1 MAELDDFVN
10 PPRTT
15 NPHEQESISPFES
28 TGELAAILDRYM
40 SDLQAG
46 KGPDKDELLAAH
58 PDLAS
63 QLEACLGGIEFIHR
77 ATGPATQEPAIL
89 GDFRII
95 RELGRGGMGVVYEA
109 EQTSLRRHVALKVL
123 RFGVVADEEAMKR
136 FQREAETVARLHH
149 TNIVP
154 IFAVGSEQG
163 VHYYAMQLIAG
174 RSLADVQAES
184 RRAGTLLPAEEIARW
199 GLQAA
204 EALGHAHQRGVIHRD
219 IKPSNLLLD
228 TDGVVW
234 LTDFGLAK
242 RADEASLTLH
252 GTLMGTPRYMSPEQ
266 AASLQQPVDGRTD
279 LYSLGASLYELA
291 TGCPLFAPAAAHVV
305 IAQILTEE
313 PARPRQLRPAL
324 PRDLETIIL
333 TCLAKEP
340 AKRYQSARALASD
353 LLAVI
358 EGRPIQARRAP
369 LLERVGRYVRQR
381 RKTLK
386 GAGLAA
392 AATVL
397 LMIGAF
403 GAWRYYSDWRLG
415 RILLTTDGPSLTAQ
429 VLPEASDEPIGEP
442 FSIGAHSVVSLPA
455 GDYRLRVQAPGLMG
469 QTYRVALNRG
479 ETRTHR
485 VTIDDNLLL
494 AKESIAF
501 SPIVT
506 ALPPSTG
513 KADFIEWT
521 GGSLIRRDGSTG
533 KPIWSALMRGLLPG
547 RDQKPPGTLIEPAP
561 DLDGDGTGDLVW
573 AMQRSPT
580 FLAYSGKDGSL
591 LWTYTANADG
601 KGGPDLVAPAT
612 PEKRSR
618 VGRVVGEP
626 RVADVDGNGLPDL
639 IAEFAVFDDP
649 LNLMNLSGEPGGTE
663 GKAEAILSGRRVVVA
678 VSGRSGKELWNHVID
693 QKPVSLPGET
703 FDRGIT
709 DLRQP
714 SGWLMAVVDGSK
726 WIGLDPAT
734 GRPKGPAIDLGF
746 TPVQPVQYAELDGDG
761 TMEILALEPGQG
773 REPFAAPTLAA
784 VSTATGKRLWIEKLL
799 AHFKPQEGVPAREWL
814 LAADLDGDG
823 RAEVVVPDIGSL
835 PPRNLSLYGGVRL
848 LDGRNGQT
856 RWVRHLWPG
865 MISRS
870 DSLAHLLVA
879 PDLDADGT
887 RDLVVVS
894 RFSGREAN
902 QQFIGKPPEAK
913 HVFVDV
919 LSGKDGR
926 RLWEWHA
933 ELTNAETT
941 PIWPAFWWGRG
952 PDGWPMLAVPIG
964 GLPPGVAPKH
974 PDSAPDPP
982 VVHLLAAATGQEAH
996 TIHGLSWAR
1005 TADLDGDGLADL
1017 WGSVQDKLRAFRAD
1031 APEAWRALGRLQ
1043 PAGDLDGDGMTDV
1056 LSNDLEP
1063 PRPSSG
1069 WDAKTDSRT
1078 ALARSG
1084 RDGRILWRTLLNPW
1098 EDWSSWGEWTQLYA
1112 FHPLTLPGGD
1122 LDGDGSPDVLVRR
1135 GAGGQALN
1143 GNISSTFPLQALSG
1157 RTGRLL
1163 WSAGS
1168 AGLVPPSGSRRLGA
1182 PYIEGIDARVADP
1195 HGLPDVLVLYRAGF
1209 VGGSIPA
1216 PGFDKQSR
1224 LALVAGCDGRVLRDV
1239 LLADHNGGMTRLMG
1253 FVHEFADLDG
1263 DGNLEIVLLLQSKAA
1278 SGPTPDELRVLSFAN
1293 GETRWIHPLDP
1304 GAAASPAFV
1313 VGDLDG
1319 DRHSEVVVRE
1329 QPRRPVQA
1337 GTEVTALDG
1346 LTGTPLWTW
1355 RGGEAGDE
1363 SGQKPALCLADF
1375 EGSGRREVC
1384 VIVGDAPGPRRVVIL
1399 DAKGHQR
1406 ASRDLTPVT
1415 LPTLISADVDGD
1427 GRDELLLHDAGRLC
1441 ACRGDLT
1448 DVWSWRTG
1456 DPIREVIPASPGRA
1470 ATVILSPSLGL
1481 AGATGRPIWSI
1492 GPVQSILRASDDKSL
1507 PRALAG
1513 PDGATICR
1521 VAMPT
1526 TAEGPLP
1533 GQGLAARPSA
1543 FRDDPRWLRPLPWV
1557 GPVEP
1562 YANPLV
1568 QLAMGAT
1575 LINVCIP
1582 VAILWLATR
1591 RRFWSVQLLLALPAM
1606 VAFPLVGFSTAISLF
1621 PDRPQPTVRPWW
1633 AVPLGIALWSMSG
1646 LPIVVYTAALG
1657 SALVRRRWWRMGLLV
1672 SSTLLAA
1679 ILIGAIML
1687 RSDTLAKPLIEHY
1700 NWSGWHQVVYLGAYA
1715 VGALALLAR
1724 WARGVAR
1731 LASRL
1736 IRRARAVVSTES

>member
-1 MAELDDFVN
+1 MTDRDDTVR

-15 NPHEQESISPFES
+15 NPHEQETVPPYES
-28 TGELAAILDRYM
+28 AGELAAILDRYM

-58 PDLAS
+58 PDLAT
-63 QLEACLGGIEFIHR
+63 QLEACLAGIEFIHR

-89 GDFRII
+89 GEFRII

-154 IFAVGSEQG
+154 IFAVGCERG

-184 RRAGTLLPAEEIARW
+184 RRAGTPLPAEDVARW

-204 EALGHAHQRGVIHRD
+204 EALAHAHQRGVIHRD

-242 RADEASLTLH
+242 RADEATLTLH

-266 AASLQQPVDGRTD
+266 AASLQQPIDGRTD

-291 TGCPLFAPAAAHVV
+291 TGSPLFESAAAHVV
-305 IAQILTEE
+305 IARILTEE

-324 PRDLETIIL
+324 PRDLETIIV

-340 AKRYQSARALASD
+340 AKRYPSAQALASD
-353 LLAVI
+353 LRAVI

-369 LLERVGRYVRQR
+369 LLERAVRYVRQR

-397 LMIGAF
+397 LMISAF

-415 RILLTTDGPSLTAQ
+415 RIVLTTDGPSLTAQ

-442 FSIGAHSVVSLPA
+442 FSIGARSVVSLPA

-469 QTYRVALNRG
+469 QTYRLAFNRG

-485 VTIDDNLLL
+485 VTIDDTRLLGN
-494 AKESIAF
+494 ESIAF
-501 SPIVT
+501 SSIVT
-506 ALPPSTG
+506 ALPLSPG

-521 GGSLIRRDGSTG
+521 GATLIRRDGSTG
-533 KPIWSALMRGLLPG
+533 KPIWDARGQGLPQG
-547 RDQKPPGTLIEPAP
+547 GDQKPPGTLVEPAP

-573 AMQRSPT
+573 ALHQTPS

-591 LWTYTANADG
+591 LWTYTANAG
-601 KGGPDLVAPAT
+601 GIGGPDLVAPAT

-618 VGRVVGEP
+618 VGRVIDEP

-649 LNLMNLSGEPGGTE
+649 LNPMKPSGEP
-663 GKAEAILSGRRVVVA
+663 GRRVVVA

-693 QKPVSLPGET
+693 QKPVALPAET
-703 FDRGIT
+703 LDRGIT
-709 DLRQP
+709 YLRQP
-714 SGWLMAVVDGSK
+714 AGPLVAVVDGSK

-746 TPVQPVQYAELDGDG
+746 TPVQAVQHADLDGDG
-761 TMEILALEPGQG
+761 TMEILALEPGKG
-773 REPFAAPTLAA
+773 GEPLATPILTA
-784 VSTATGKRLWIEKLL
+784 FSTTTGKRLWAEKLM
-799 AHFKPQEGVPAREWL
+799 ARFMPQNGVRARGWL
-814 LAADLDGDG
+814 LAADVDGDG
-823 RAEVVVPDIGSL
+823 RAEVVVPDMSTRL
-835 PPRNLSLYGGVRL
+835 PRDPWFYGGVRM
-848 LDGRNGQT
+848 LDGATGQT
-856 RWVRHLWPG
+856 RWVQRLWPG
-865 MISRS
+865 NQSAS

-887 RDLVVVS
+887 SDLVVVS
-894 RFSGREAN
+894 RFSGRKPHERFA
-902 QQFIGKPPEAK
+902 GMPPEPTR
-913 HVFVDV
+913 VFVDA

-926 RLWEWHA
+926 RLWEWHT
-933 ELTNAETT
+933 EVGDWDST
-941 PIWPAFWWGRG
+941 PIWPVFWWGRG

-964 GLPPGVAPKH
+964 GLVPGIAPKY
-974 PDSAPDPP
+974 PFFAPVPP
-982 VVHLLAAATGQEAH
+982 VVHLLAAATGREAQS
-996 TIHGLSWAR
+996 IDGLSRAT

-1017 WGSVQDKLRAFRAD
+1017 WGSAGDKLRAFRAL

-1063 PRPSSG
+1063 PHPNWG
-1069 WDAKTDSRT
+1069 EKTDSRT

-1084 RDGRILWRTLLNPW
+1084 RDGRILWRTRLDPW
-1098 EDWSSWGEWTQLYA
+1098 EDSFVRGEWTKSYT
-1112 FHPLTLPGGD
+1112 FHPLKLPGGD
-1122 LDGDGSPDVLVRR
+1122 LDGDGAPDILFERAA
-1135 GAGGQALN
+1135 AGPALN
-1143 GNISSTFPLQALSG
+1143 HQELATPTVQALSG

-1163 WSAGS
+1163 WSARS
-1168 AGLVPPSGSRRLGA
+1168 TGLVPPSGSNSRFMWLH
-1182 PYIEGIDARVADP
+1182 IERIDARAGDP
-1195 HGLPDVLVLYRAGF
+1195 RGLPDVLVIYEAFFRKN
-1209 VGGSIPA
+1209 VIMGGA
-1216 PGFDKQSR
+1216 FHVQYR
-1224 LALVAGCDGRVLRDV
+1224 LALLSGRDGRVRWDV
-1239 LLADHNGGMTRLMG
+1239 LLADDPKTRLMG

-1263 DGNLEIVLLLQSKAA
+1263 DGNLEIVLLIKSQAA
-1278 SGPTPDELRVLSFAN
+1278 SAPTPFELRILSLAN
-1293 GETRWIHPLDP
+1293 GETRWIHPLNANP
-1304 GAAASPAFV
+1304 TTFVAFAI
-1313 VGDLDG
+1313 GDVDG
-1319 DRHSEVVVRE
+1319 DRRAEVVIGER
-1329 QPRRPVQA
+1329 PRQEDQV
-1337 GTEVTALDG
+1337 GIEVTALDG
-1346 LTGTPLWTW
+1346 VAGKPRWTW

-1363 SGQKPALCLADF
+1363 SDPKPALCLADF
-1375 EGSGRREVC
+1375 AGSGRRDVC
-1384 VIVGDAPGPRRVVIL
+1384 VIVGAAPGPRRLVIL
-1399 DAKGHQR
+1399 DAKGHPR
-1406 ASRDLTPVT
+1406 ASRDLTTVS
-1415 LPTLISADVDGD
+1415 LPTLQSADVDGD
-1427 GRDELLLHDAGRLC
+1427 GRDELLFHDAGRLW

-1448 DVWSWRTG
+1448 ELWSWRTG
-1456 DPIREVIPASPGRA
+1456 DPIREVIPGAPGRA
-1470 ATVILSPSLGL
+1470 ATVVLSPCLGL
-1481 AGATGRPIWSI
+1481 DGATGRPIWSI
-1492 GPVQSILRASDDKSL
+1492 GSARSILRASDHQSL

-1521 VAMPT
+1521 AAMPA
-1526 TAEGPLP
+1526 TAEGTLLP

-1543 FRDDPRWLRPLPWV
+1543 FRDDPRWQRPLPWV
-1557 GPVEP
+1557 GPIEP

-1568 QLAMGAT
+1568 QLVMVAT
-1575 LINVCIP
+1575 LMNVCIP
-1582 VAILWLATR
+1582 LAILWLATR
-1591 RRFWSVQLLLALPAM
+1591 RRFWSVRLLLALPAM
-1606 VAFPLVGFSTAISLF
+1606 VAFVLTGYSTAISL
-1621 PDRPQPTVRPWW
+1621 
-1633 AVPLGIALWSMSG
+1633 LI
-1646 LPIVVYTAALG
+1646 PISPHQSQASVVGG
-1657 SALVRRRWWRMGLLV
+1657 SARYCVLVDERIADRGLHGSARLGPGPPPVVANGASRRG
-1672 SSTLLAA
+1672 
-1679 ILIGAIML
+1679 
-1687 RSDTLAKPLIEHY
+1687 Y
-1700 NWSGWHQVVYLGAYA
+1700 
-1715 VGALALLAR
+1715 LAR
-1724 WARGVAR
+1724 GHSDRGDHAFVLTGWR
-1731 LASRL
+1731 NR
-1736 IRRARAVVSTES
+1736 